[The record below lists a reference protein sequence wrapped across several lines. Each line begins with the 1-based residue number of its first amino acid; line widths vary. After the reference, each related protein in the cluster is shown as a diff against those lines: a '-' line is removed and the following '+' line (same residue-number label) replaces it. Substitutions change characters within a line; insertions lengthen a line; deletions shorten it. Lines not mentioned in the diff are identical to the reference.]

1 MSEKG
6 KVVTPAAPGLI
17 NKEDIPQVLPILP
30 LRNSVFF
37 PGGVLPLAV
46 GRQKTI
52 ALIKDAVRDDQ
63 VIGVVTQRKAEEED
77 PGAADLHS
85 MGTVAR
91 IVKLLKMGEDNYSLV
106 VQGLARFRVVE
117 LVQEHPY
124 LKARIE
130 PVEDKTPQEEVEVEA
145 LGINL
150 KKLAREVIEMMP
162 ELPAA
167 ATELVESITQPGHL
181 ADLIAA
187 NVDVPIEEKQQVLET
202 VDLKERMKLVLELL
216 NRKREILKLSSK
228 IDSQVKGEMS
238 KTQREYYLRQQLKAI
253 KEELGELGEEEEELD
268 ELGERIKKLGLPPDV
283 EKVANKELNRLKS
296 IPTAS
301 SEYTVARTYLEW
313 IADLP
318 WSKKTDDNLDVENA
332 RDQLNRDHYSLD
344 KVKKRILEY
353 LAVRKL
359 KNDMKG
365 PILCLVGP
373 PGVGKTS
380 LGQSIARATNRKF
393 VRLSLGGV
401 RDEAEIRGHRRT
413 YVGALP
419 GRILQSMKKAG
430 TINPVMMLDEIDKL
444 GADFRGDPSAALLE
458 VLDPEQNNSFSDHYL
473 DVPYDLSKIMFIA
486 TANQLDPIPPPLR
499 DRMEVIELPG
509 YTFEEKIHIA
519 KNHLIPKQVREHGL
533 SVDNLELSDAALTK
547 ITASYT
553 REAGVRNLERT
564 IADVCRAVAVDVAKG
579 SSAKRVITPEELEI
593 ILGPE
598 KFWSETA
605 ERTELPGV
613 ATGLAWTAAGGD
625 LLFIEATKMQG
636 KGGITLTGQLG
647 DVMKESC
654 QAALSYTRNKALKL
668 GIDPR
673 FLEKQDLHIHFPAGA
688 IPKDGP
694 SAGVTIFTAL
704 TSLLTGI
711 RVRGDVAMTGEATL
725 RGLVL
730 PVGGI
735 KEKVLAAHRAGIKRI
750 ILPERNKKDLQDV
763 PEQAKKE
770 MEFVF
775 AHSMDDVL
783 KSALEEDP
791 FEKAAK
797 NPLPPEAPQ
806 PPPAE
811 TPQPGVRA

>member
-1 MSEKG
+1 M
-6 KVVTPAAPGLI
+6 
-17 NKEDIPQVLPILP
+17 
-30 LRNSVFF
+30 
-37 PGGVLPLAV
+37 LA
-46 GRQKTI
+46 
-52 ALIKDAVRDDQ
+52 
-63 VIGVVTQRKAEEED
+63 
-77 PGAADLHS
+77 S
-85 MGTVAR
+85 
-91 IVKLLKMGEDNYSLV
+91 
-106 VQGLARFRVVE
+106 
-117 LVQEHPY
+117 
-124 LKARIE
+124 
-130 PVEDKTPQEEVEVEA
+130 
-145 LGINL
+145 
-150 KKLAREVIEMMP
+150 
-162 ELPAA
+162 
-167 ATELVESITQPGHL
+167 
-181 ADLIAA
+181 
-187 NVDVPIEEKQQVLET
+187 
-202 VDLKERMKLVLELL
+202 
-216 NRKREILKLSSK
+216 
-228 IDSQVKGEMS
+228 
-238 KTQREYYLRQQLKAI
+238 
-253 KEELGELGEEEEELD
+253 
-268 ELGERIKKLGLPPDV
+268 
-283 EKVANKELNRLKS
+283 
-296 IPTAS
+296 
-301 SEYTVARTYLEW
+301 
-313 IADLP
+313 
-318 WSKKTDDNLDVENA
+318 
-332 RDQLNRDHYSLD
+332 DHYSLE

-359 KNDMKG
+359 KQDMKG

-380 LGQSIARATNRKF
+380 LGQSIARATGRKF

-419 GRILQSMKKAG
+419 GRVIQSMKKAG
-430 TINPVMMLDEIDKL
+430 TVNPVIMLDEIDKL

-458 VLDPEQNNSFSDHYL
+458 VLDPEQNNTFSDHYL

-486 TANQLDPIPPPLR
+486 TANQMDPIPAPLR

-509 YTFEEKIHIA
+509 YTFEEKVHIA

-533 SVDNLELSDAALTK
+533 SLDNIEINDAALGK
-547 ITASYT
+547 LIASYT

-579 SSAKRVITPEELEI
+579 STVKRTINLEELEV

-598 KFWSETA
+598 KYYAETA
-605 ERTELPGV
+605 ERTEVPGV
-613 ATGLAWTAAGGD
+613 ATGLAWTQSGGD
-625 LLFIEATKMQG
+625 LLFIECTKMAG
-636 KGGITLTGQLG
+636 KGGLTLTGQLG

-654 QAALSYTRNKALKL
+654 QAAMSYTRNKAPKL

-673 FLEKQDLHIHFPAGA
+673 FLEKQDIHIHFPAGA

-750 ILPERNKKDLQDV
+750 IMPERNKKDILEI
-763 PEQAKKE
+763 PEQARNE
-770 MEFVF
+770 LEFLF

-783 KSALEEDP
+783 RWALEEDP

-797 NPLPPEAPQ
+797 NPIPEDGAAK
-806 PPPAE
+806 PAE
-811 TPQPGVRA
+811 PVKEGDVPQVRA